1 MAIDT
6 RVGKVIDTLLGDTRS
21 KDLVSAYFDPE
32 STFAGEL
39 FDSMGTNAAHAVT
52 RDDLL
57 AVTLL
62 DVRFGPRAARLLL
75 EQRSEVITARL
86 QKIDPTIRL
95 WQASDALLD
104 GDLDALL
111 TLLKEVHGVGPVIAG
126 KLLARKR
133 PHLVPVVDA
142 VVVRV
147 LGPQPGGYW
156 RAIRAALADD
166 ERRVRLT
173 SLRPKVEGRLSILR
187 MLDILL
193 WMYGSESTSARNVRA
208 GLGLPVTPRG
218 A

>member
-1 MAIDT
+1 MVIDT
-6 RVGKVIDTLLGDTRS
+6 RVGKVIDTLLRDTRS

-39 FDSMGTNAAHAVT
+39 FDTMGTNDAYAVT

-62 DVRFGPRAARLLL
+62 DVRFGPRAVRLLL
-75 EQRSEVITARL
+75 GQRSEVITARL
-86 QKIDPTIRL
+86 QKIDPTIQL
-95 WQASDALLD
+95 WQANEAMLI
-104 GDLDALL
+104 GDLADLWGVL
-111 TLLKEVHGVGPVIAG
+111 GDVHGVGPVIAG

-147 LGPQPGGYW
+147 LGRQPDGYW

-166 ERRVRLT
+166 ERRARLT
-173 SLRPKVEGRLSILR
+173 SLRPEVEGRLSVLR

-193 WMYGSESTSARNVRA
+193 WMHGSESTSARNVRA
-208 GLGLPVTPRG
+208 GLGFPVTPRG

>member
-1 MAIDT
+1 
-6 RVGKVIDTLLGDTRS
+6 
-21 KDLVSAYFDPE
+21 
-32 STFAGEL
+32 
-39 FDSMGTNAAHAVT
+39 MGTNAAHAVT

-111 TLLKEVHGVGPVIAG
+111 TLLTEVHGVGPVIAG

-173 SLRPKVEGRLSILR
+173 SLRPEVEGRLSILR

-208 GLGLPVTPRG
+208 GLGLPVTARG